1 VPQELVGYH
10 MTVRPRT
17 ALSCLEGAHIGA
29 GLEMAGNEKP
39 GSGGTDPKTAG
50 SIQQA
55 AVQPNKAERPQQS
68 DMTDKMDESNKQ
80 GPAMVDRWFDRQL
93 NQLYSEVVSE
103 PLPKDFLE
111 LIDKLREKT
120 PTK

>member
-1 VPQELVGYH
+1 
-10 MTVRPRT
+10 MAVRPRT
-17 ALSCLEGAHIGA
+17 ALSCLEGAQIGA
-29 GLEMAGNEKP
+29 GLEMAGNEKSS
-39 GSGGTDPKTAG
+39 SGGTDPKTAG
-50 SIQQA
+50 SGQEA
-55 AVQPNKAERPQQS
+55 AVQPNSAERPQQS